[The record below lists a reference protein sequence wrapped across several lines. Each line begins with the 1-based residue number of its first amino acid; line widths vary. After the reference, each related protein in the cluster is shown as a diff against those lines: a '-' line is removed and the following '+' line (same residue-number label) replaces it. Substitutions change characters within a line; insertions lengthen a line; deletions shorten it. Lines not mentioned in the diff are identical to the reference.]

1 MGALA
6 GFIVGYI
13 AGVNAGPQGVDELR
27 KAWQTISQ
35 SEESQGF
42 AGAVTAFV
50 KNLLAQGSGQAVEQV
65 ATLANGR
72 SELFRMF
79 ENGSRNALE
88 VLRKISES
96 PESQAFFA
104 SGAAFLGNVLSRA
117 TAATDRM
124 GQGH

>member
-1 MGALA
+1 
-6 GFIVGYI
+6 V
-13 AGVNAGPQGVDELR
+13 Q
-27 KAWQTISQ
+27 
-35 SEESQGF
+35 
-42 AGAVTAFV
+42 
-50 KNLLAQGSGQAVEQV
+50 NLFAQGNGQAVKQV

-72 SELFRMF
+72 SELLQMF
-79 ENGSRNALE
+79 ENGSRNALGE

-117 TAATDRM
+117 TAATERM

>member
-13 AGVNAGPQGVDELR
+13 AGVNAGPQRVDELR